1 MQLNFY
7 IDSREMCQS
16 LSTDERHFT
25 LQIQAYQSGD
35 VMFMI
40 KKRQQTVSNTY
51 TVVLLRPSQSHERN
65 YIQARVDDFLTCRID
80 EADGYNEQ
88 KTVCLREAKGFLD
101 AL

>member
-16 LSTDERHFT
+16 FQQTSAILLLFT
-25 LQIQAYQSGD
+25 HSSLSGD
-35 VMFMI
+35 VMFML
-40 KKRQQTVSNTY
+40 KKRQQTVSSTY
-51 TVVLLRPSQSHERN
+51 TVVLLTPSQSHERN
-65 YIQARVDDFLTCRID
+65 YIQARVDDSLTCRIG

-88 KTVCLREAKGFLD
+88 KTLCLHEAKGFLD

>member
-1 MQLNFY
+1 MSIPFNERAPFY
-7 IDSREMCQS
+7 CY
-16 LSTDERHFT
+16 

-51 TVVLLRPSQSHERN
+51 TVVLLTPSQSHERN

-88 KTVCLREAKGFLD
+88 KTLCLREAKGFLD